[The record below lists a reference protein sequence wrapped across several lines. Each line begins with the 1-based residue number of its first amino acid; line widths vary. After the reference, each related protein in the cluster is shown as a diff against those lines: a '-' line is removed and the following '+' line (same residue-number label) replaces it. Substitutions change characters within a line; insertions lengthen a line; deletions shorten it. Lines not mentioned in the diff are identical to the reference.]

1 MPQDWE
7 VPFAKLSGQVDA
19 VDAKTE
25 RILRHLEGNGQP
37 GLLTKVDR
45 SEIAIGELKKEQYAF
60 SDDRRWLWRTVIGA
74 VIVAALG
81 LTIQLIR
88 AGERE
93 SHLRPVSE
101 ARP

>member
-7 VPFAKLSGQVDA
+7 VPFAKLESKVDSVA
-19 VDAKTE
+19 DDTR
-25 RILRHLEGNGQP
+25 RILKHLEGNGQP

-74 VIVAALG
+74 LIVAAIG
-81 LTIQLIR
+81 VMIQVVRVDRLPQQR
-88 AGERE
+88 T
-93 SHLRPVSE
+93 E

>member
-1 MPQDWE
+1 MNEGTMPQDWE

-25 RILRHLEGNGQP
+25 RILKHLEGNGQP

-60 SDDRRWLWRTVIGA
+60 SDDRKWLWRTVLGAMIVGGIG
-74 VIVAALG
+74 IL
-81 LTIQLIR
+81 IQIMR
-88 AGERE
+88 AK
-93 SHLRPVSE
+93 P
-101 ARP
+101 